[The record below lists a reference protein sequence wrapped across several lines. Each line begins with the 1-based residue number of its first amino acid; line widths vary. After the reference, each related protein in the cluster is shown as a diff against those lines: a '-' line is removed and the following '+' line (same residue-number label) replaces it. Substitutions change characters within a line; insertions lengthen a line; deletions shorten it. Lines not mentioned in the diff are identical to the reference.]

1 MQNSSVLLSR
11 DAAGGGLFNTTGDPL
26 PDGASGRLVVAILTY
41 HGETGV
47 LTPLQPRPLSS
58 ADGTRLDACV
68 QQLHQQDE
76 TLATLDEAIEAHVG
90 AGGDAHALVTPEA
103 AGFMSGPQK
112 VLLESL
118 ALAPPAHSHDARYYT
133 EAETDA
139 NLTAAPTGGVET
151 RPRNIALRYLIRAK
165 QVAGTDPLVQE
176 ANADTVDG
184 FHASAFAVAGHRHDE
199 LYLLKSDAVPAYL
212 VEMARVTTTT
222 LATFTAATR
231 YPHGLAYTSRGELF
245 MHHHLVDNYPLSL
258 CWSMIVEAK
267 EATSITM
274 QLQDN
279 ANTLAVYVDG
289 ALAWTRTGGYALA
302 TYTIALTTGEHRL
315 QILTGGLGITD
326 LWVNL
331 NEFLSETVV
340 WKRAATS

>member
-1 MQNSSVLLSR
+1 AGRALGSWQADDLKSHEHAITGSSS
-11 DAAGGGLFNTTGDPL
+11 
-26 PDGASGRLVVAILTY
+26 
-41 HGETGV
+41 
-47 LTPLQPRPLSS
+47 
-58 ADGTRLDACV
+58 
-68 QQLHQQDE
+68 
-76 TLATLDEAIEAHVG
+76 
-90 AGGDAHALVTPEA
+90 GGDNPWGGVEKRICTDNEVAS
-103 AGFMSGPQK
+103 SGTF
-112 VLLESL
+112 
-118 ALAPPAHSHDARYYT
+118 AY
-133 EAETDA
+133 
-139 NLTAAPTGGVET
+139 LTAAPTGGVET

-199 LYLLKSDAVPAYL
+199 LYLLKLDAVPAYL

-222 LATFTAATR
+222 LATFMAATR

-289 ALAWTRTGGYALA
+289 TLAWTRAGGYALA
-302 TYTIALTTGEHRL
+302 TYTIALTAGEHRV
-315 QILTGGLGITD
+315 QVLTGGLGITD
-326 LWVNL
+326 LWINL
-331 NEFLSETVV
+331 NGFLSQTVV